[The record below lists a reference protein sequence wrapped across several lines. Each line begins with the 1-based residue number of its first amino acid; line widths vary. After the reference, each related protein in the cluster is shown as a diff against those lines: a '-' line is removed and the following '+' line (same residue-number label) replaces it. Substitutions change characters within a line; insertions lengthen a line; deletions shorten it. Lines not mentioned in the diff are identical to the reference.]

1 MEKRFQPQNPN
12 SMRCRFHV
20 QTAGCSLTAQQPENN
35 IVRTT
40 LQALAAV
47 FGGCQSL
54 HTNSMDE
61 TLALPTEKSVMIALR
76 TQQIIANESGVT
88 NTVDPLGGSYFVETL
103 TNKLEN
109 DAMEIIHKIDEM
121 GGMVKAIKNGYP
133 MRSIAEASRHYQH
146 QVERNQKD
154 IVGLNKYTLD
164 TEPPI
169 ETLKIDPEVE
179 MKQVQLLK
187 QLRTKRDATVCEKV
201 IEKLHHSCKNNENIM
216 PALIDC
222 AHAYCTI
229 GEIANVLRKEFGE
242 YKDPGIF

>member
-1 MEKRFQPQNPN
+1 
-12 SMRCRFHV
+12 
-20 QTAGCSLTAQQPENN
+20 
-35 IVRTT
+35 
-40 LQALAAV
+40 
-47 FGGCQSL
+47 
-54 HTNSMDE
+54 MDE

-76 TQQIIANESGVT
+76 TQQIIAHESGVT
-88 NTVDPLGGSYFVETL
+88 NTVDPLGGSYFVESL
-103 TNKLEN
+103 TNKLETN
-109 DAMEIIHKIDEM
+109 AMEIIHKIDAM

-146 QVERNQKD
+146 QVERHEKN
-154 IVGLNKYTLD
+154 IVGLNQYTLD
-164 TEPPI
+164 KEPPI

-179 MKQVQLLK
+179 KKQVDSLQH
-187 QLRTKRDATVCEKV
+187 LRTNRNAANCEKV
-201 IEKLHHSCKNNENIM
+201 IEKLHYSCQNTENIM